1 MSQVR
6 RLSAR
11 AQCYE
16 IIKDKILRQEYDFG
30 AELNIATLSAELSVS
45 NTPVREALS
54 QLEADGLIVT
64 TANTKAQVVQLTPE
78 MFQHTVSAIDI
89 LIRGAYELCVIEK
102 RIPAL
107 LEQMEESFR
116 RQEILLTREDLFDFT
131 KELVNFDQIMFDVL
145 GNPQL
150 SFLFERISSV
160 LFLMYRTN
168 IQKRADWESIRSVE
182 EHRKIISAIASGDD
196 EAVKK
201 LIREHLHQSYF
212 E

>member
-1 MSQVR
+1 MGRVQK
-6 RLSAR
+6 LSAR

-16 IIKDKILRQEYDFG
+16 IIKEKILRQEYDFG

-64 TANTKAQVVQLTPE
+64 NVNLKAQVVQITPE
-78 MFQHTVSAIDI
+78 MFQHTVSAIYI

-116 RQEILLTREDLFDFT
+116 RQEILLATEDFFAFT
-131 KELVNFDQIMFDVL
+131 KELVNFDKIMFDVL

-150 SFLFERISSV
+150 SFLFERISSI

-168 IQKRADWESIRSVE
+168 MQKRADWESIRSVE
-182 EHRKIISAIASGDD
+182 EHRKIIDAIASDDD

-201 LIREHLHQSYF
+201 LIKEHLHQSYF